1 MNLLEKEQR
10 RPVPAAVFLIIEA
23 IFYTLYLALDL
34 RFRHTLILSDIFK
47 YAGIIVCFLYTC
59 QLSLKHPPAKGKAM
73 YLVWCAFLVLFSDYC
88 LLFTHH
94 YLPGI
99 LIFAVVQCLYFM
111 YQAGPRKLPLFFIEA
126 LLIAVPAAILLAFIW
141 GLHSFLI
148 YPAAFYMALLM
159 INVAHAFSQWHQDPC
174 RQHLYFAVGLLL
186 YGLCDLNVGL
196 MNAPGFFSDATPAA
210 LHVLAAPAVQEMT
223 TYAMWLFYLPA
234 QVLIALSIREGNYSI
249 FKT

>member
-23 IFYTLYLALDL
+23 ILYTLYLTLDL
-34 RFRHTLILSDIFK
+34 RFQHTLTLSDIFK
-47 YAGIIVCFLYTC
+47 YAGIVVCFFYTC
-59 QLSLKHPPAKGKAM
+59 YISRKHPSAKGKAI

-99 LIFAVVQCLYFM
+99 LIFAAVQCLYFM
-111 YQAGPRKLPLFFIEA
+111 YQAGPRRLPRFFIEA
-126 LLIAVPAAILLAFIW
+126 LAIAFPAAIVLTLIW

-148 YPAAFYMALLM
+148 YPAAFYMALLV
-159 INVAHAFSQWHQDPC
+159 INVAHAFRQWHHNPC

-186 YGLCDLNVGL
+186 YGLCDLNVGF
-196 MNAPGFFSDATPAA
+196 MNAPGFFSDVTPAA

-234 QVLIALSIREGNYSI
+234 QVLIALSLNPDNN
-249 FKT
+249 